1 MTVGVR
7 FIKVGAFYFM
17 VGVLAG
23 LIAGAT
29 NQFQYTSLHAHLNL
43 LGWVSLAI
51 SGLIYARFPQAG
63 DSTLGTVH
71 FWLHNIGVPIFLAG
85 LTLAANGVAAATALL
100 IGGGIITVLAVL
112 AFAINIW
119 KYVR

>member
-7 FIKVGAFYFM
+7 FIKVAAVYFVAG
-17 VGVLAG
+17 VGAG

-63 DSTLGTVH
+63 ASTLGTVH
-71 FWLHNIGVPIFLAG
+71 FWLHNIGLPIFLAG
-85 LTLAANGVAAATALL
+85 LAMAANGADAATALL
-100 IGGGIITVLAVL
+100 IGGGIISVLAVL
-112 AFAINIW
+112 AFAINVW
-119 KYVR
+119 KNVR